1 MAICW
6 KREWK
11 SQPIINITRLLSS
24 EPWSITF
31 AKSTRSMGAD
41 DLIQSVS
48 RITGKLRPSNRERHK
63 GLGCL
68 RIGVLARRPGTVRN
82 QNEYLG
88 LGLTTQDY
96 FECIAAHKSNG
107 CLSISSMTCGKD

>member
-31 AKSTRSMGAD
+31 AKSTRSRGAD
-41 DLIQSVS
+41 DVIQSINAV
-48 RITGKLRPSNRERHK
+48 TGEIDFNVRE
-63 GLGCL
+63 GSSPP
-68 RIGVLARRPGTVRN
+68 GVEFHNAV
-82 QNEYLG
+82 
-88 LGLTTQDY
+88 
-96 FECIAAHKSNG
+96 
-107 CLSISSMTCGKD
+107 GKIIVNWLWF

>member
-31 AKSTRSMGAD
+31 AKSTRSRGAD
-41 DLIQSVS
+41 DVIQSINAV
-48 RITGKLRPSNRERHK
+48 TGEIDFNVRE
-63 GLGCL
+63 GSSPP
-68 RIGVLARRPGTVRN
+68 GVEFHNAVGENLVN
-82 QNEYLG
+82 WLW
-88 LGLTTQDY
+88 
-96 FECIAAHKSNG
+96 F
-107 CLSISSMTCGKD
+107 